1 MNTNINLHGICK
13 ITAKLESSENFK
25 WIAFEFLNDKGDR
38 CTLAAHCKD
47 WISIEGADF
56 VNQVTEQA

>member
-1 MNTNINLHGICK
+1 MNTNINLHRIQK
-13 ITAKLESSENFK
+13 ITAKLESSDNFK
-25 WIAFEFLNDKGDR
+25 WIAFEFISEDGDR
-38 CTLAAHCKD
+38 CTLAAHCQD